1 MESMLTLSRRS
12 TVPALLVFA
21 LLVSAG
27 ADSTEEGDE
36 DAGLSQVRLEF
47 EGDDDSP
54 HMMDDLFDSID
65 MHVEEPNVRTVISST
80 ANLRSRRTSDPTN
93 SFARLS
99 CFPGSY
105 LSPDSYKLADH
116 GLVQIYEHR
125 SECAG
130 RHECRSVDRRG
141 GHGSIRT

>member
-1 MESMLTLSRRS
+1 MQIDARLMENMLTLSRRS
-12 TVPALLVFA
+12 AVPALLVFA
-21 LLVSAG
+21 LLISAG

-54 HMMDDLFDSID
+54 HMMDDLFDSIN

-93 SFARLS
+93 SFGSVVLLSRLLPES
-99 CFPGSY
+99 RLLQTRRSWTRTD
-105 LSPDSYKLADH
+105 LLAP
-116 GLVQIYEHR
+116 E
-125 SECAG
+125 
-130 RHECRSVDRRG
+130 
-141 GHGSIRT
+141 

>member
-1 MESMLTLSRRS
+1 LQIDARLMEVMLTLSRRS

-21 LLVSAG
+21 LLISAG

-54 HMMDDLFDSID
+54 HMMDALFDSID

-80 ANLRSRRTSDPTN
+80 ANLRSRRISDPTN
-93 SFARLS
+93 SFGSVVLLSRLLPES
-99 CFPGSY
+99 RLLQTRRSWTRTD
-105 LSPDSYKLADH
+105 LLAP
-116 GLVQIYEHR
+116 E
-125 SECAG
+125 
-130 RHECRSVDRRG
+130 
-141 GHGSIRT
+141 